1 MKSIQT
7 RIALWTGGAVLSVV
21 LILLFFSF
29 QTYTNMQQVVQE
41 RTKTLLM
48 AEVKR
53 ELSAQ
58 VNYGAEVVRNY
69 LDVSMNQA
77 NALAR
82 NLISLKSTAKVA
94 DLYDTSLRDRI
105 DGLLKSSAEFNPQ
118 LLGVFTAWE
127 AGGLDSIDDFF
138 SARVAGYDR
147 SGRFIPYWHQTD
159 KGLAKT
165 ALLGYKDK
173 KVGDNGLRAGE
184 YYLCS
189 KESLKPC
196 VIDPRSPS
204 PIGQNILTTSL
215 VVPVIIKD
223 KFHGITGVDI
233 SLEFMQKIS
242 AEISQSLYEGQGE
255 VIIVSHNGTVAAHS
269 KGEHQG
275 QAFSS
280 ISGNGWQ
287 QELGSVKSGQTAIND
302 YPEQDVIRAAVPV
315 TIKGTDISW
324 SILISVPRSVVL
336 ASVNEMDR
344 SISEMVDSAINS
356 QIIVG
361 VIVLLLALIAIWM
374 VAAGIV
380 RPIRSVVEVLS
391 KVADGN
397 LTQKLSI
404 NRSDETGVLADA
416 CNTLVDRMQRMIKE
430 IADSGQKLSESAEH
444 SAAISYQTRQGV
456 EKQQDEV
463 AMILTAATEMT
474 ATAKAVADSARQ
486 ANDATVDVKQDANQS
501 QNVIQLTTDSINDL
515 ANEVQLA
522 SDAIQKLEKDSQ
534 NISSI
539 LDVIRDITE
548 QTNLLA
554 LNAAIEAARAGEAGR
569 GFAVVADE
577 VRGLAQRTQTSTDEV
592 QGMIESIQKSTTQ
605 AVQVMDKGRAKADSS
620 IEQAVQAGSSLESI
634 LQSVTV
640 LADLNAQVASAAE
653 QQTSVVEAISDNLM
667 SINRVAEEAV
677 QGAEQATQSSEQ
689 LTQLSQR
696 LNQVVQQFK
705 L

>member
-1 MKSIQT
+1 
-7 RIALWTGGAVLSVV
+7 
-21 LILLFFSF
+21 
-29 QTYTNMQQVVQE
+29 
-41 RTKTLLM
+41 
-48 AEVKR
+48 
-53 ELSAQ
+53 
-58 VNYGAEVVRNY
+58 
-69 LDVSMNQA
+69 
-77 NALAR
+77 
-82 NLISLKSTAKVA
+82 
-94 DLYDTSLRDRI
+94 
-105 DGLLKSSAEFNPQ
+105 
-118 LLGVFTAWE
+118 
-127 AGGLDSIDDFF
+127 
-138 SARVAGYDR
+138 
-147 SGRFIPYWHQTD
+147 
-159 KGLAKT
+159 
-165 ALLGYKDK
+165 
-173 KVGDNGLRAGE
+173 
-184 YYLCS
+184 
-189 KESLKPC
+189 
-196 VIDPRSPS
+196 
-204 PIGQNILTTSL
+204 
-215 VVPVIIKD
+215 
-223 KFHGITGVDI
+223 
-233 SLEFMQKIS
+233 
-242 AEISQSLYEGQGE
+242 
-255 VIIVSHNGTVAAHS
+255 
-269 KGEHQG
+269 
-275 QAFSS
+275 
-280 ISGNGWQ
+280 
-287 QELGSVKSGQTAIND
+287 
-302 YPEQDVIRAAVPV
+302 
-315 TIKGTDISW
+315 
-324 SILISVPRSVVL
+324 
-336 ASVNEMDR
+336 MDH

-356 QIIVG
+356 QIVVGIV
-361 VIVLLLALIAIWM
+361 VLVLALIAIWM

-592 QGMIESIQKSTTQ
+592 QGMIENIQKSTTQ